1 MRDPICLHARLAV
14 IDGLTHQPIHPLN
27 PATADTAVA
36 ARETCALRDAV
47 FPPERRPDMLPA
59 SHESLTRG
67 HRVREFV
74 CTYRTL
80 RDDQGQ
86 TVRLPTLA
94 LSDPRIAAAT
104 LAPLLADET
113 VEVFAVACLSTK
125 HRLLAWHVLSRGTRS
140 STPISLPDVFVPAC
154 LTPGT
159 TALLV
164 VHNHPS
170 GDPTP
175 SPDDARLTL
184 RLAQAADILD
194 MPLLDHLI
202 VGDAGRYFSFRE
214 AGTLTRANRGRSPC
228 MTPRRAI
235 TPPDCRAS
243 LRAVKPLRFAPTPFG
258 AGGLDGPSGPPRIGN
273 YVMAG
278 MHPTNELTR
287 QQGKER
293 TMYAPPITP
302 SIEVTIGRETR
313 LYHAFITTAPAR
325 FDAPATVTLHTG
337 PLSDVSG
344 MAANPISLRRA
355 RRCFGAARARG
366 RHRAG
371 LAARAISRTGPSLRA
386 RRSRARR
393 T

>member
-1 MRDPICLHARLAV
+1 MSPTTHDSLA
-14 IDGLTHQPIHPLN
+14 
-27 PATADTAVA
+27 
-36 ARETCALRDAV
+36 
-47 FPPERRPDMLPA
+47 
-59 SHESLTRG
+59 RG

-74 CTYRTL
+74 CAYRTL

-86 TVRLPTLA
+86 AVRLPTLA

-104 LAPLLADET
+104 LAPLLANEA

-125 HRLLAWHVLSRGTRS
+125 HHLLAWHVLSRGTRS
-140 STPISLPDVFVPAC
+140 STSISLPDVFVPAC

-170 GDPTP
+170 GDPHTEP
-175 SPDDARLTL
+175 GRCAAHAPAGAGGRHPRHAAARSPDRRRL
-184 RLAQAADILD
+184 R
-194 MPLLDHLI
+194 PLLQLPRSRNAH
-202 VGDAGRYFSFRE
+202 A
-214 AGTLTRANRGRSPC
+214 ANRGRSPR

-278 MHPTNELTR
+278 IHPRHERIEHN
-287 QQGKER
+287 GKER
-293 TMYAPPITP
+293 TMYAPTITP

-313 LYHAFITTAPAR
+313 LYHAFITTAPTTL
-325 FDAPATVTLHTG
+325 DAPATVTLHTG
-337 PLSDVSG
+337 TAVRRV
-344 MAANPISLRRA
+344 AAWLR
-355 RRCFGAARARG
+355 
-366 RHRAG
+366 
-371 LAARAISRTGPSLRA
+371 I
-386 RRSRARR
+386 RSH
-393 T
+393 

>member
-1 MRDPICLHARLAV
+1 MPSTSPDCLA
-14 IDGLTHQPIHPLN
+14 
-27 PATADTAVA
+27 
-36 ARETCALRDAV
+36 
-47 FPPERRPDMLPA
+47 
-59 SHESLTRG
+59 RG

-86 TVRLPTLA
+86 AVRLPTEA

-104 LAPLLADET
+104 LAPLLANET
-113 VEVFAVACLSTK
+113 VEVFAVACLSTR

-140 STPISLPDVFVPAC
+140 STSISMPDVFVPAC

-214 AGTLTRANRGRSPC
+214 AERSPRDSQ
-228 MTPRRAI
+228 TEPAHDTAPGHHAAGLSGVPQGRQ
-235 TPPDCRAS
+235 AS
-243 LRAVKPLRFAPTPFG
+243 PLR
-258 AGGLDGPSGPPRIGN
+258 
-273 YVMAG
+273 
-278 MHPTNELTR
+278 
-287 QQGKER
+287 
-293 TMYAPPITP
+293 
-302 SIEVTIGRETR
+302 
-313 LYHAFITTAPAR
+313 
-325 FDAPATVTLHTG
+325 
-337 PLSDVSG
+337 SDPVRG
-344 MAANPISLRRA
+344 WRA
-355 RRCFGAARARG
+355 
-366 RHRAG
+366 
-371 LAARAISRTGPSLRA
+371 
-386 RRSRARR
+386 
-393 T
+393 